1 MRTVV
6 AVLLVVLTLA
16 FAACAWLFYFDTLH
30 LLVVEPGVLYRDG
43 FDGMRHFENAYRQ
56 RPFKTVIDLQA
67 EDDPEFSR
75 EEAMSERGFCK
86 EHGIAWHSLPIRS
99 KQVPTPEQMRQLVA
113 LVGNEAGRPVLVH
126 DGNGVVAVGMMV
138 AVWQKEGMGY
148 PYERVLGSVRLFN
161 HPEPTEL
168 YDFIKRL
175 YNKQ

>member
-16 FAACAWLFYFDTLH
+16 FGACAWFYYFDTLH

-43 FDGMRHFENAYRQ
+43 FDGMRRFENSYRQ

-67 EDDPEFSR
+67 EDDPDYSR
-75 EEAMSERGFCK
+75 EDALSERAFCK
-86 EHGIAWHSLPIRS
+86 QHGIAWYALPIKR
-99 KQVPTPEQMRQLVA
+99 KAAPTPEQIRQFVA
-113 LVGNEAGRPVLVH
+113 LVGNASGQPALVH

-138 AVWQKEGMGY
+138 AAWQKEALGY
-148 PYERVLGSVRLFN
+148 PYEKTLASVRLFN
-161 HPEPTEL
+161 HPEPPEL
-168 YDFIKRL
+168 FDFIKRL